1 MTQQNDAVE
10 PEAVEASRPKQKPA
24 AKFGP
29 YPAGSGLIEVS
40 VWRNT
45 HHSQDGERTVFSVSF
60 HRSYKDDQGNWAK
73 TKTLFAAD
81 IPPLLVGL
89 NRAYEY
95 ILSRRRH
102 GS

>member
-1 MTQQNDAVE
+1 MTQQNDAAQ
-10 PEAVEASRPKQKPA
+10 PETAQPDRPKQKPA

-40 VWRNT
+40 VWGNT
-45 HHSQDGERTVFSVSF
+45 HQSQDGERTVFSVSF
-60 HRSYKDDQGNWAK
+60 HRSYKDAEGNWQQ

-81 IPPLLVGL
+81 IPPLILGL
-89 NRAYEY
+89 NKAYEF
-95 ILSRRRH
+95 ILSRRKR